1 MADADWRGKGS
12 CSRVRVPQI
21 LPTGSQAATQK
32 NATCNSEGEA
42 LHLRTSHSHMKKV
55 SKALLV
61 TLAVLVTALMW
72 SGVSVRDVLTAI
84 GF

>member
-1 MADADWRGKGS
+1 
-12 CSRVRVPQI
+12 
-21 LPTGSQAATQK
+21 
-32 NATCNSEGEA
+32 
-42 LHLRTSHSHMKKV
+42 MKKV

-61 TLAVLVTALMW
+61 TLAVLVTALIW